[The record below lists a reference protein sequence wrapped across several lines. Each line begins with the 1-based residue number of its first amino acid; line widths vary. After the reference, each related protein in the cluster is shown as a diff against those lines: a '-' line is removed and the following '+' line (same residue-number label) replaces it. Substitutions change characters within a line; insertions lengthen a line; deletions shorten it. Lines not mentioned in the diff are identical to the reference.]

1 VTPAATTCTEAVEA
15 GAARLTVDLDALAHN
30 HAVLKAEATGAEVA
44 PVLKADAYGLG
55 AGPVGRRL
63 WAEGARRFFVARLS
77 EGKALRAHL
86 GPDRPAEICIL
97 DGFTAGAGERLAEAR
112 LTPVLLS
119 LPQVSAA
126 CAFATRLGAPLPV
139 VLHID
144 TGMNRQGL
152 SQEDA
157 KALAQATDRL
167 RGLDVTLVMSHLGS
181 ASNPESPRNA
191 KQLQRFL
198 EARALFPEAPA
209 SLAASAGIF
218 LGPDYHV
225 EVVRPGV
232 SLFGGGPLERPDP
245 RLKAVATLT
254 APILGIR
261 AIAPGEAIGYG
272 ETVTAEAPLRVATV
286 AAGYADGVIR
296 AAKAGGQA
304 WFAGHARRLLVVNMD
319 LSVID
324 LGDTPATV
332 GDTVE
337 LLGPN
342 APLDD
347 LAEAAGTVAHE
358 VLVRL
363 SQRAERVYLGGD

>member
-1 VTPAATTCTEAVEA
+1 MSEAE
-15 GAARLTVDLDALAHN
+15 AARLTIDLDALAHN
-30 HAVLKAEATGAEVA
+30 HAVLKAEAAGAEVA

-55 AGPVGRRL
+55 IGPVGRRL

-77 EGKALRAHL
+77 EGEALRAHL
-86 GPDRPAEICIL
+86 GPDRPADICIL
-97 DGFTAGAGERLAEAR
+97 DGFTAGAGPRLAQAR

-126 CAFATRLGAPLPV
+126 AAFAAQLGRLLPV
-139 VLHID
+139 VLHVD

-152 SQEDA
+152 SLDDA
-157 KALAQATDRL
+157 RALSLATDRL
-167 RGLDVTLVMSHLGS
+167 RGLDQTLVMSHLGS
-181 ASNPESPRNA
+181 ASDPQNPRNA

-198 EARALFPEAPA
+198 EARLLFPGVPA
-209 SLAASAGIF
+209 SLAASAGVF
-218 LGPDYHV
+218 LSPDYRFD
-225 EVVRPGV
+225 VVRPGV

-245 RLKAVATLT
+245 RFRAVATLT

-261 AIAPGEAIGYG
+261 PIKPGEAIGYG
-272 ETVTAEAPLRVATV
+272 DSVTAAAPLRVATV
-286 AAGYADGVIR
+286 AAGYADGIIR
-296 AAKAGGQA
+296 AAKAGGGA
-304 WFAGHARRLLVVNMD
+304 WFAGASRRLLVVNMD

-332 GDTVE
+332 GEPVE

-347 LAEAAGTVAHE
+347 LAAAADTVAHE

-363 SQRAERVYLGGD
+363 SQRAERIYLGGD

>member
-1 VTPAATTCTEAVEA
+1 MATDPTS
-15 GAARLTVDLDALAHN
+15 ARLTVDLDALAHN
-30 HAVLKAEATGAEVA
+30 HAVLKREAGGAEVA

-55 AGPVGRRL
+55 IGPVGRRL
-63 WAEGARRFFVARLS
+63 WAEGARRFFVARLA
-77 EGKALRAHL
+77 EGEALRTHL
-86 GPDRPAEICIL
+86 GPDRPAAICIL
-97 DGFTAGAGERLAEAR
+97 DGFTAAAGPRLAQAG

-126 CAFATRLGAPLPV
+126 AAFAAQRGAALPV
-139 VLHID
+139 VLHVD

-152 SQEDA
+152 SLDDA
-157 KALAQATDRL
+157 RALALSTDRL
-167 RGLDVTLVMSHLGS
+167 HGLDVTLVMSHLGS
-181 ASNPESPRNA
+181 ASSPQSPRNA
-191 KQLQRFL
+191 RQLQRFL

-218 LGPDYHV
+218 LGGDYLFD
-225 EVVRPGV
+225 VVRPGV
-232 SLFGGGPLERPDP
+232 SLFGGGPLERPDG
-245 RLKAVATLT
+245 RLKAAATLT

-261 AIAPGEAIGYG
+261 AVAPGEAIGYG
-272 ETVTAEAPLRVATV
+272 ESVTAEAPLRVATV

-304 WFAGHARRLLVVNMD
+304 WFAGAPRRLLVVNMD

-332 GDTVE
+332 GELVE

-342 APLDD
+342 AQLDD
-347 LAEAAGTVAHE
+347 LAAAAGTVAHE
-358 VLVRL
+358 ILVRL
-363 SQRAERVYLGGD
+363 SSRAERVYLGGA

>member
-1 VTPAATTCTEAVEA
+1 MAHEPTS
-15 GAARLTVDLDALAHN
+15 ARLTIDLDALAHN
-30 HAVLKAEATGAEVA
+30 HAALKAEAAGAEVA

-63 WAEGARRFFVARLS
+63 WAEGARRFFVARLT
-77 EGKALRAHL
+77 EGEALRAHL

-97 DGFTAGAGERLAEAR
+97 DGFTAGAGERLAQAQ
-112 LTPVLLS
+112 LTPALLS
-119 LPQVSAA
+119 LAQAA
-126 CAFATRLGAPLPV
+126 AAGAFAARRGAPLPV

-152 SQEDA
+152 SLDDA
-157 KALAQATDRL
+157 RALALATDRL
-167 RGLDVTLVMSHLGS
+167 HGLDVTLVMSHLGS
-181 ASNPESPRNA
+181 ATNPESSRNA
-191 KQLQRFL
+191 SQLQRFL
-198 EARALFPEAPA
+198 EARSLFPEAPA

-218 LGPDYHV
+218 LGADYRFD
-225 EVVRPGV
+225 VVRPGV
-232 SLFGGGPLERPDP
+232 SLFGGGPLERPDA
-245 RLKAVATLT
+245 RLKAVASLT

-261 AIAPGEAIGYG
+261 SIAPGEAIGYG
-272 ETVTAEAPLRVATV
+272 ETVTARAPLRVATV

-296 AAKAGGQA
+296 AAKAGGRA
-304 WFAGHARRLLVVNMD
+304 WFAGAPRPLLVVNMD

-347 LAEAAGTVAHE
+347 LAAAAGTVAHE

-363 SQRAERVYLGGD
+363 SHRAERIYLGGD